1 MKQIVAVA
9 GALLMSAI
17 GVKAQE
23 PELNARHI
31 PSEEVITFVSDEQ
44 FSYDHDSWT
53 DVEEIKSSKALH
65 ELRHQYKEIDH
76 NDRPVFGILTEP
88 IRGNLSKGENKD
100 AEKIETELS
109 YVPKAHV
116 QFLEQSGVQV
126 VPIDFRLSK
135 DELFKAFDKVNGLY
149 MPGDSHLAV
158 LDEKY
163 RFAF

>member
-1 MKQIVAVA
+1 MK
-9 GALLMSAI
+9 LYAI
-17 GVKAQE
+17 NWGQNLEEYMLKVTK
-23 PELNARHI
+23 PCRITGTGMHV
-31 PSEEVITFVSDEQ
+31 PSEVPS
-44 FSYDHDSWT
+44 
-53 DVEEIKSSKALH
+53 
-65 ELRHQYKEIDH
+65 
-76 NDRPVFGILTEP
+76 
-88 IRGNLSKGENKD
+88 
-100 AEKIETELS
+100 EKIETELS
-109 YVPKAHV
+109 YVPNAHV